1 MTGYYLLP
9 VIQLKEKIRNN
20 KKSTI
25 MKTTNNK
32 LLHFLNK
39 QKYYLTLILI
49 IAILLIWN
57 NSKIRSLEKKSEKE
71 KLEIVDNYKMKLDSL
86 NAANMQLLAKTFSW
100 AIRSELIRGNKDQIN
115 QLFNEFIKTP
125 GIIKLQLINPAKSVI
140 EISTN
145 KKDEGVRSVDYVNI
159 KGQETI
165 SGLSDLKIV
174 TPISGLNNQI
184 GVFILE
190 VNKFK

>member
-1 MTGYYLLP
+1 
-9 VIQLKEKIRNN
+9 
-20 KKSTI
+20 

-184 GVFILE
+184 GVFVLE

>member
-9 VIQLKEKIRNN
+9 VIQPKEKIRNN

-165 SGLSDLKIV
+165 SGLSDLKII

>member
-1 MTGYYLLP
+1 
-9 VIQLKEKIRNN
+9 
-20 KKSTI
+20 

-49 IAILLIWN
+49 IAILFIWN
-57 NSKIRSLEKKSEKE
+57 NSKIRSLEKKSEQE

-86 NAANMQLLAKTFSW
+86 NAANMQLVAKTFSW
-100 AIRSELIRGNKDQIN
+100 AIRSELTRGNKDQIN
-115 QLFNEFIKTP
+115 QLFNELIKTP

-145 KKDEGVRSVDYVNI
+145 KKDEGLRNVDYVNI

>member
-9 VIQLKEKIRNN
+9 VIQPKEKIRNN

>member
-1 MTGYYLLP
+1 
-9 VIQLKEKIRNN
+9 
-20 KKSTI
+20 

-86 NAANMQLLAKTFSW
+86 NTANMQLLAKTFS
-100 AIRSELIRGNKDQIN
+100 
-115 QLFNEFIKTP
+115 
-125 GIIKLQLINPAKSVI
+125 
-140 EISTN
+140 
-145 KKDEGVRSVDYVNI
+145 
-159 KGQETI
+159 
-165 SGLSDLKIV
+165 
-174 TPISGLNNQI
+174 
-184 GVFILE
+184 
-190 VNKFK
+190 